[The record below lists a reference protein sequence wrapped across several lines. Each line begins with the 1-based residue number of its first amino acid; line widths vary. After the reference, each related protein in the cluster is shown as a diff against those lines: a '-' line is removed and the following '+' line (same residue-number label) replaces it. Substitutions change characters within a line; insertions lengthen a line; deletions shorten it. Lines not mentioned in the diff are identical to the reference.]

1 MMCRT
6 RSDDDASETLMCT
19 SALLRKRGGSV
30 HSSHSM
36 AASPGMDSN
45 GAQQCVDSKLMG
57 SPHTNAGTTAGAA
70 PQTTVA
76 FMSIGETAQS
86 AP

>member
-1 MMCRT
+1 MICRT
-6 RSDDDASETLMCT
+6 RSDDDASESLMCT

-30 HSSHSM
+30 HSSHSI
-36 AASPGMDSN
+36 AASHGKDSSR
-45 GAQQCVDSKLMG
+45 AQQCVDSNLMG
-57 SPHTNAGTTAGAA
+57 SLHVCEGNMAGAA

-76 FMSIGETAQS
+76 FMSVGKMTDS